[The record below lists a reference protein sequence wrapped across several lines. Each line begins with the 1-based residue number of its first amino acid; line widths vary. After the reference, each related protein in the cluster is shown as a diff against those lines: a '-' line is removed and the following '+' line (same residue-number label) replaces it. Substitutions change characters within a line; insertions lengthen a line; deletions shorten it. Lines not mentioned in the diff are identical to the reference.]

1 MRRLES
7 YITNCLKDEQSLP
20 AKSQET
26 MLIKSFGSQ
35 NDKFQTCDAVCL
47 GVKLPDGTDMKMSA
61 YPLPLICEL
70 LTGQLVALARNM
82 YKHLNGIQI
91 ADYSTGAEDRKMLRV
106 PQEGPSEPRI

>member
-1 MRRLES
+1 MRRLEL

-35 NDKFQTCDAVCL
+35 NEKFQTCDTVCL

-61 YPLPLICEL
+61 YPVPLICEL

-82 YKHLNGIQI
+82 FKHLNGIHL
-91 ADYSTGAEDRKMLRV
+91 ADYSTGAEPGEVDKLT
-106 PQEGPSEPRI
+106 GSG

>member
-1 MRRLES
+1 MRRPES

-20 AKSQET
+20 AESQET

-35 NDKFQTCDAVCL
+35 NEKFQTCDAVCL

-70 LTGQLVALARNM
+70 LTGQLVALARN
-82 YKHLNGIQI
+82 LNGIHI
-91 ADYSTGAEDRKMLRV
+91 ADYSTGAEPGEVDKLT
-106 PQEGPSEPRI
+106 GSG

>member
-1 MRRLES
+1 MRRLEL

-35 NDKFQTCDAVCL
+35 NEKFQTCDAVCL
-47 GVKLPDGTDMKMSA
+47 DVKLPDGTDMKMSA

-82 YKHLNGIQI
+82 YKHLNGIHI
-91 ADYSTGAEDRKMLRV
+91 ADYSTGAEPGEVDKLT
-106 PQEGPSEPRI
+106 GSG